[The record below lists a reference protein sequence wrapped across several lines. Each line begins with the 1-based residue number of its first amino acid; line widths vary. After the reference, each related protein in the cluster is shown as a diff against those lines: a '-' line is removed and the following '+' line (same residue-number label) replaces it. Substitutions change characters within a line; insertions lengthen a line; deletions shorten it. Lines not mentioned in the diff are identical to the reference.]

1 MRIRYVIRIAVV
13 LVGLAALGSLV
24 LVFRWHLGAQSALA
38 MAGAV
43 LCAILAISV
52 VIAWSWLF
60 QARAR
65 SIVQKW
71 ASEHGYVVLEF
82 ESPFHTGAF
91 RWWTTSRG
99 QVVYCITIRDGAG
112 SERKAWVRCGSYGSG
127 VLFNDQIEVRWHVL
141 QRTREWKIGDI

>member
-71 ASEHGYVVLEF
+71 ASEHGYVVC
-82 ESPFHTGAF
+82 S
-91 RWWTTSRG
+91 SR
-99 QVVYCITIRDGAG
+99 VHSIPAHLDGGLHHAD
-112 SERKAWVRCGSYGSG
+112 RLFI
-127 VLFNDQIEVRWHVL
+127 VL
-141 QRTREWKIGDI
+141 